1 MVITRYSDRLQL
13 MAGND
18 TSRDTILSDIAVL
31 LNLYIDYG
39 SLPMTYQDFKAL
51 ENRDHRGIILMSPF
65 AMACTFFIVNR
76 L

>member
-1 MVITRYSDRLQL
+1 MIITHYSDRLQL

-18 TSRDTILSDIAVL
+18 TSRDTILSDITVL

-39 SLPMTYQDFKAL
+39 SLPMTYPNFKAL
-51 ENRDHRGIILMSPF
+51 DNRDHGDIVLMSPF